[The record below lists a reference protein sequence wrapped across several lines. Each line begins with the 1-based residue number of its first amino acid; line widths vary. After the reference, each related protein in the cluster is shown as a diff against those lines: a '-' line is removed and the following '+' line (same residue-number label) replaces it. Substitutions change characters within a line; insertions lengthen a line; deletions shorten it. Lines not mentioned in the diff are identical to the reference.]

1 VSLLNTAKNPV
12 QITLKNPALSSLA
25 NMCLGLRPLTA
36 VYDRWIE
43 KTSDSSIPN
52 GEVGNVGEVF
62 LDHVLG
68 ELNTSIQTVHEERL
82 QDIPAR
88 GPFIAFANHPFGGLE
103 GMQLAR
109 LLLRSRPDL
118 KVLTNEIL
126 TLIPEFSDLFVG
138 VDVLSVNSAHKNIA
152 GMKKVSAHLKQ
163 GGALLIFPA
172 GTVASFEPMKGAII
186 EKPWTNMLGRLARKY
201 KASCMSIYIEGRN
214 SFGFYLLGLIH
225 KRLRTALLAR
235 ELANKNG
242 KCTTMVVGTLLKQKE
257 LKHFTDDNLLTAFLR
272 LNCEALRLKN
282 RVSRPAHAHFENNP
296 GEKAH
301 RTDLSDALETLEDYL
316 LLSKSPFNVYCVPY
330 QRMGP
335 LVHELARVRELTFR
349 AAGEGTG
356 LVEDS
361 DRFDPHYLH
370 LFVWDT
376 DANKLVGSYRMGIC
390 DEIIASQGVKG
401 LYSRSLFKYK
411 QEYIERLGG
420 AVEVGRSF
428 ISPEYQRHPRALDM
442 LWQGI
447 GNFIAKNPQY
457 HTLFGCVS
465 ISSEHSILAR
475 AFLSDTM
482 LTSFAAA
489 PEFLTDIKPVS
500 PLRVKGKLWTTTM
513 LSALSDVAVIN
524 KLVGNFDP
532 GKSVPVL
539 LRHYLALNGRF
550 VSFSVNHGFN
560 QALDGLI
567 LVDLRH
573 SPLKYL
579 QRYLGHEGSEHF
591 LNKWNV
597 NEAAA

>member
-1 VSLLNTAKNPV
+1 LTTAKNPV
-12 QITLKNPALSSLA
+12 QITLKNPVLSKLI
-25 NMCLGLRPLTA
+25 NTILGMPPLTGI
-36 VYDRWIE
+36 YDRWLE
-43 KTSDSSIPN
+43 KAVESFRPD
-52 GEVGNVGEVF
+52 GEAGNEGEVF

-68 ELNTSIQTVHEERL
+68 DLDASIQVIHEERL
-82 QDIPAR
+82 QDIPAV

-103 GMQLAR
+103 GMQVAR
-109 LLLRSRPDL
+109 LLLKSRPDL

-126 TLIPEFSDLFVG
+126 TLIPEFKDLFIG
-138 VDVLSVNSAHKNIA
+138 VDVLSTNSTQKNIA
-152 GMKKVSAHLKQ
+152 GMKKVTAHLRQ
-163 GGALLIFPA
+163 GGALFIFPA
-172 GTVASFEPMKGAII
+172 GTVASFDVKERAII
-186 EKPWTNMLGRLARKY
+186 EKPWTIMLGRLIRKY
-201 KASCMSIYIEGRN
+201 QASCMSIHIEGRN
-214 SFGFYLLGLIH
+214 SLGFYLLGLIH

-235 ELANKNG
+235 ELANKKG

-257 LKHFTDDNLLTAFLR
+257 LKQFSDDNLLTQFLR

-282 RVSRPAHAHFENNP
+282 KDPRPAHAHFENIP
-296 GEKAH
+296 GGETH
-301 RTDLSDALETLEDYL
+301 RFDLSETLESLEDCL
-316 LLSKSPFNVYCVPY
+316 LLSKPPYKVYCAPY

-335 LVHELARVRELTFR
+335 LVHELARVREMTFR

-356 LVEDS
+356 MVEDS

-370 LFVWDT
+370 LFVWDVEC
-376 DANKLVGSYRMGIC
+376 NKLVGSYRMGKC
-390 DEIIASQGVKG
+390 DEIIASHGVKG

-428 ISPEYQRHPRALDM
+428 ISPDYQRNPRALDI

-447 GNFIAKNPQY
+447 GTFIAKNPKY

-465 ISSEHSILAR
+465 ISSEHSVLAR
-475 AFLSDTM
+475 ALLSDTM

-500 PLRVKGKLWTTTM
+500 PFKVKGKLWTTTM
-513 LSALSDVAVIN
+513 LAALSDVAVIN
-524 KLVGNFDP
+524 KLIGNFDS

-579 QRYLGHEGSEHF
+579 QRYLGHEGSEQF
-591 LNKWNV
+591 LAKWNV